1 MAELKGKR
9 ILLLYAKF
17 FNYDK
22 IVTEKLREMG
32 AIVDLYDARAELSTI
47 EKAILKVYKGFF
59 HEKLKKFHKQIQDEN
74 SGKQYDY
81 IFSNSYLPRET
92 VISYKK
98 KFPTARLILYLDD
111 SVRNTYDIENT
122 FDCFDSVKS
131 FDRSDSIKYKIG
143 LQPLFFEDSYVETTK
158 VEKQYDLCFI
168 GTIHSDRLKVIS
180 KINEICKKQKLRFFH
195 YCYLQ
200 SNFIYYYYW
209 LTQKEFRK
217 YPKSFF
223 AFDQMS
229 SKDVATIVKSSTAIL
244 DIQHPLQT
252 GLTMRTIET
261 IGARKK
267 IVTTNA
273 DIKYYDIC
281 DSNVCIVDRE
291 IPEIPQGF
299 LESKYK
305 ELNADIMYKYSLT
318 GWIQSIFE

>member
-1 MAELKGKR
+1 MVDLKGKR

-111 SVRNTYDIENT
+111 SVRNTHDVENT
-122 FDCFDSVKS
+122 FDCYDIVKT
-131 FDRSDSIKYKIG
+131 FDRSDSVKYKIE
-143 LQPLFFEDSYVETTK
+143 LQPLFFEDSYSNVGECNCK
-158 VEKQYDLCFI
+158 YDLCFI
-168 GTIHSDRLKVIS
+168 GTIHSDRINVIDEID
-180 KINEICKKQKLRFFH
+180 KICKEQGLYFYH

-200 SNFIYYYYW
+200 SKFIYYYYW
-209 LTQKEFRK
+209 ITNKAFRK
-217 YPKSFF
+217 HPISFF
-223 AFDQMS
+223 KFKPIS
-229 SKDVATIVKSSTAIL
+229 SKHVASVVKNSKVIL
-244 DIQHPLQT
+244 DIQHPLQS

-261 IGARKK
+261 LGAHKK
-267 IVTTNA
+267 IITTNQ
-273 DIKYYDIC
+273 DIKNYDIC
-281 DSNVCIVDRE
+281 NGNVCIIDRNKPV
-291 IPEIPQGF
+291 ISRDFFKSIYQ
-299 LESKYK
+299 
-305 ELNADIMYKYSLT
+305 ELDEYIMYKYSIE
-318 GWIQSIFE
+318 GWVLSIFN